1 MPAPPVLPRDEY
13 LNRFGAARAAIG
25 NLDTRHRTLGNLRL
39 GIALAAV
46 GIAWFAIGQRSISPW
61 WLAPPVGL
69 FLVLAVLHDRVVRS
83 KARASRVAG
92 FYEQGLARLEDRW
105 VGQGQAGD
113 RFDSPAHPYASDLD
127 LFGHGG
133 LFELLSIARTRIGED
148 YLARWLLQ
156 PANPDEVRGRQQA
169 IADLRDRLDMREDL
183 AVLGQEVGVSVHAD
197 RLMHWAESPVILHPG
212 WLRLAATILPVLFSG
227 FTIAYVVA
235 GWRLPILLAMI
246 AEGAYVMWLQP
257 RVTRVLVEVEH
268 AAEELDVLAELLA
281 RLERERFQ
289 SAKLTTL
296 AGQLELQGRSPSR
309 QIARLRRIKEMVES
323 RESLAVRPLRPFTL
337 WGTQAA
343 FAAEG
348 WRRESGPLVRHWLE
362 ATGEFEALSSLA
374 GYAYEHP
381 DHPFPEFVEDPGG
394 VFEGTRLRHPLLA
407 AARSVS
413 NDVTLNDGLRLFLV
427 SGSNMSG
434 KSTLLRTVGIN
445 AVLAM
450 AGAPVCAGRLRMS
463 PLRIGASIRV
473 TDSLHGGA
481 SRFYAEITRLRQVLD
496 LTETSPAVLFLLDEL
511 LHGTNSHDRRI
522 GAEAIVT
529 GLVERGAMGLVTTH
543 DLALSAIVET
553 LGGRARNV
561 HFEDHIEDGRMSFDY
576 RLQPGMVTKSNAIEL
591 MRSVGLPL

>member
-1 MPAPPVLPRDEY
+1 M
-13 LNRFGAARAAIG
+13 
-25 NLDTRHRTLGNLRL
+25 
-39 GIALAAV
+39 
-46 GIAWFAIGQRSISPW
+46 
-61 WLAPPVGL
+61 
-69 FLVLAVLHDRVVRS
+69 
-83 KARASRVAG
+83 
-92 FYEQGLARLEDRW
+92 EDRW